1 MRTLNHVVL
10 VLVLASFGFASF
22 GCGDDSSSPVAPS
35 STPLM
40 EAPSYA
46 PAAAPSVRPVSSS
59 SPDVD
64 TVAPGDGRYGP
75 NAYDFFAHV
84 DSGMLRV
91 ALVEDAMATMRTA
104 SQPHRMR
111 QVEVYHVISEPRHV
125 LQTHGD
131 PLYSGTVRL
140 SGRLELPPIAVESC
154 APHEWIVVQA
164 AELSDDRY
172 DGWRNAPCPQ
182 PGGAV
187 VGSDG
192 SGPGWERS
200 EHGPPPRNFPPGAPE
215 ITNPGN
221 KRYQQGAKIEAFRI
235 VVTGGDDVTV
245 EVSDLPPGLVWSPDS
260 GRVSGTVATNAEE
273 RAYRVKVTASDGTA
287 SRSLTFTIT
296 IGTTSGGGSN
306 RAPKISDQI
315 DRRFSP
321 GERVQFTI
329 AVTDHE
335 GDTVTVDVS
344 GLPSWLMWEPDPGR
358 VRGIVPAEAEER
370 AYPVMVTASDGTDD
384 ADPVRFTITIGT
396 NRPPEITNPGDKTY
410 AQGQP
415 IEAFGIA
422 VTDLDND
429 DVRVTVTDLPDGLA
443 WSDGRVSGTVAANAP
458 PRAYPV
464 MVTASD
470 GTDSRSL
477 TFTITIETTG
487 GGGSN
492 RAPKISD
499 QIDRRFSPGER
510 VQFTIAVTDHEGD
523 TVTVDVS
530 GLPSWLMWEPDP
542 GRVRGIVPAEAE
554 ERAYPVMVTAS
565 DGTDDADPVRFTITI
580 AENHPP
586 VISHP
591 GDKRYQQGTAIEA
604 FRIVVSDPDGDD
616 VTVRVSGLPDGL
628 VWSPESRRV
637 SGTVD
642 EDAEVRAY
650 PVRVTASDGAAD
662 AEPVTFRITV
672 RPSWFNREN
681 YDALV
686 YNAYDGPIENL
697 SRVLD
702 GNELSSFKVVFSTV
716 GLMPGGR
723 FCQIPQGVIS
733 QLANATVPAVQAAT
747 GSSWSV
753 RPVQSSS
760 PLDDPRFGLR
770 PSAADVGWDP
780 NDPRANDG
788 WHTVEFVHWDL
799 IPGKEHR
806 PTGSA
811 HVGYPD
817 LPMWIYLDDSC
828 TIAAIDRGGVE
839 ATYVHEIGH
848 VVGFSHVDDSSWRMY
863 PRGGMVRAREFGGYA
878 EDEHLHMRRA
888 YQLGPDR
895 VRGTRIWLRSLLQ
908 QPGPW
913 PGRRTT
919 RKPPPIMVD
928 D

>member
-1 MRTLNHVVL
+1 MKTLNRVVL

-35 STPLM
+35 STPMM

-46 PAAAPSVRPVSSS
+46 PAGAPSVRPVSS

-131 PLYSGTVRL
+131 PLYTGTVQL

-164 AELSDDRY
+164 AEMSDDRY

-182 PGGAV
+182 PGGVV

-200 EHGPPPRNFPPGAPE
+200 EHGAPPRDFSGAPV
-215 ITNPGN
+215 ITDPGD
-221 KRYQQGAKIEAFRI
+221 KRYQRGTGIEAFRI

-245 EVSDLPPGLVWSPDS
+245 AVSGLPPGL
-260 GRVSGTVATNAEE
+260 
-273 RAYRVKVTASDGTA
+273 
-287 SRSLTFTIT
+287 
-296 IGTTSGGGSN
+296 
-306 RAPKISDQI
+306 
-315 DRRFSP
+315 
-321 GERVQFTI
+321 
-329 AVTDHE
+329 
-335 GDTVTVDVS
+335 
-344 GLPSWLMWEPDPGR
+344 
-358 VRGIVPAEAEER
+358 
-370 AYPVMVTASDGTDD
+370 
-384 ADPVRFTITIGT
+384 
-396 NRPPEITNPGDKTY
+396 
-410 AQGQP
+410 
-415 IEAFGIA
+415 
-422 VTDLDND
+422 
-429 DVRVTVTDLPDGLA
+429 A
-443 WSDGRVSGTVAANAP
+443 WSSDSRRVSGTVAADAEE
-458 PRAYPV
+458 RGYPV
-464 MVTASD
+464 TVTAND
-470 GTDSRSL
+470 GTNDPVTA
-477 TFTITIETTG
+477 TFTITIGARGENQ
-487 GGGSN
+487 S
-492 RAPKISD
+492 PKIGN
-499 QIDRRFSPGER
+499 QIDRQFSRGED
-510 VQFTIAVTDHEGD
+510 VQFTIVVTDPDDDE
-523 TVTVDVS
+523 TVAVS
-530 GLPSWLMWEPDP
+530 GLPPGLTWQEDP
-542 GRVRGIVPAEAE
+542 GRVQGTVAADAE
-554 ERAYPVMVTAS
+554 ERGYPVTVTAN
-565 DGTDDADPVRFTITI
+565 DGTNDPVTATFTITI

-591 GDKRYQQGTAIEA
+591 GDKGYQQGTEIEA
-604 FRIVVSDPDGDD
+604 FRIVVIDADGDD
-616 VTVRVSGLPDGL
+616 VTVRVSGLPPGL
-628 VWSPESRRV
+628 VWSPESHRV

-662 AEPVTFRITV
+662 AEFVTFRITV

-681 YDALV
+681 YNALV
-686 YNAYDGPIENL
+686 YNAYDGPIDEAP
-697 SRVLD
+697 RVLD
-702 GNELSSFKVVFSTV
+702 DNQLSSFKVVFSTV

-723 FCQIPQGVIS
+723 ICQIPQRVIS
-733 QLANATVPAVQAAT
+733 QLADATVPAVQAAT
-747 GSSWSV
+747 GSGWSV
-753 RPVQSSS
+753 RPVQSRS
-760 PLDDPRFGLR
+760 PLDDSRFGLR
-770 PSAADVGWDP
+770 PSADEMVDLD
-780 NDPRANDG
+780 DPRANDG

-799 IPGKEHR
+799 IPGTEHGG

-811 HVGYPD
+811 WAGYPD
-817 LPMWIYLDDSC
+817 LPMYIYLNDNC
-828 TIAAIDRGGVE
+828 TIAAIDRGGVP

-848 VVGFSHVDDSSWRMY
+848 VLGFLHVDDSSWTMH
-863 PRGGMVRAREFGGYA
+863 PHNGMVRAFGGYA
-878 EDEHLHMRRA
+878 EDEYLHMRRA
-888 YQLGPDR
+888 YQLGPDHLL
-895 VRGTRIWLRSLLQ
+895 GTRIWLRFLLQ